1 MADEGAATRIAKAL
15 ETLSR
20 DLDALQ
26 EAGGHIPAVERNTVR
41 MRGTLRALQVQFE
54 ELDRLAP

>member
-1 MADEGAATRIAKAL
+1 VAEESAAARIAKAL
-15 ETLSR
+15 EVLSR

-54 ELDRLAP
+54 DLDYLAP

>member
-1 MADEGAATRIAKAL
+1 MAEQSAAVRVAKAL
-15 ETLSR
+15 GALSR
-20 DLDALQ
+20 DLDALE

-54 ELDRLAP
+54 DLGCLEE